1 MNLSNLKLS
10 DLRRRIISQT
20 KLSESSLTQKAM
32 VLLDSSFLVLVNSN
46 RDPEVFVNDEHVV
59 LGNDIL
65 VKCEVPAY
73 EADFLDVI
81 GWKVVHH
88 LNKTSKRVMDVMQSL
103 DYGTL

>member
-1 MNLSNLKLS
+1 M
-10 DLRRRIISQT
+10 
-20 KLSESSLTQKAM
+20 A
-32 VLLDSSFLVLVNSN
+32 LLDSSFLVLVNSN

-59 LGNDIL
+59 WGNDIL
-65 VKCEVPAY
+65 LKCAVPAY

-88 LNKTSKRVMDVMQSL
+88 FDKTSKRVMDVMQSL